1 MHRLREIGD
10 PSKSSLY
17 PSSIARQ
24 GYWSR
29 LEVLCLSS
37 NPLSPILYQEVG
49 VVSVMLKETR
59 VGMISEWVLHSSIY
73 QRSKVA
79 DGMILL
85 HAGAM
90 IWLTTMGMPEVTR
103 VKARTLYIFTDLRRP
118 ASWHYRGFDGRIAFG
133 KKWSPT
139 GQWQD
144 NGQQCST
151 VTLRFL
157 SDNFHH
163 QTTRTECNLENQK
176 FAGCTTKMHG
186 LVWCSQT
193 KKMR

>member
-1 MHRLREIGD
+1 MNRLREIGN

-49 VVSVMLKETR
+49 VVSVMLKETK

-85 HAGAM
+85 G
-90 IWLTTMGMPEVTR
+90 
-103 VKARTLYIFTDLRRP
+103 
-118 ASWHYRGFDGRIAFG
+118 
-133 KKWSPT
+133 
-139 GQWQD
+139 
-144 NGQQCST
+144 
-151 VTLRFL
+151 
-157 SDNFHH
+157 
-163 QTTRTECNLENQK
+163 
-176 FAGCTTKMHG
+176 
-186 LVWCSQT
+186 
-193 KKMR
+193 